1 MKWDAAIAALI
12 ARLEADTEL
21 MQLLGGPHIY
31 RSREVRE
38 PRIPSVTYTIVTSVL
53 TETMEPVITQW
64 DIFAGSMSQ
73 LVAIERRLRRLLHW
87 VGWRDVGG
95 VRLSSVYEESRD
107 HPPPAPGRWHRS
119 LDFRHQ
125 PVRHRGW

>member
-1 MKWDAAIAALI
+1 MKWDATIAALI

-21 MQLLGGPHIY
+21 ITLLGGPHIY
-31 RSREVRE
+31 RRDEVRE
-38 PRIPSVTYTIVTSVL
+38 PHFPSVTYTIVTSVL

-95 VRLSSVYEESRD
+95 VMLSSVYEESRD

-125 PVRHRGW
+125 PVRDRGW

>member
-1 MKWDAAIAALI
+1 MKWDAAISALI
-12 ARLEADTEL
+12 GLLEADTEL
-21 MQLLGGPHIY
+21 IGILGGPHIY
-31 RSREVRE
+31 RLQEVRE
-38 PRIPSVTYTIVTSVL
+38 PRFPSVTYTIVTSVL

-95 VRLSSVYEESRD
+95 MMLSSTYEESRD

-125 PVRHRGW
+125 PVRNRGW

>member
-1 MKWDAAIAALI
+1 MKWADAIAALL
-12 ARLEADTEL
+12 AHVEADAEL
-21 MQLLGGPHIY
+21 IGILGGPHIY

-64 DIFAGSMSQ
+64 DIFAASMDQ
-73 LVAIERRLRRLLHW
+73 LVGVERRLRRLLHW

-107 HPPPAPGRWHRS
+107 HPPPDPGRWHRS